1 MNTPERANHHY
12 YRSTASRSYI
22 PPVDV
27 GNQINTAM
35 QSMNNA
41 VNDHAERLDTLFLEL
56 NTLRG
61 FYQWITDTY
70 PEHLEQY
77 RSLLDL
83 SRAGK

>member
-1 MNTPERANHHY
+1 MNTIERANQHY
-12 YRSTASRSYI
+12 YKSTAAKAFI
-22 PPVDV
+22 NTVDV

-35 QSMNNA
+35 QSMNMA
-41 VNDHAERLDTLFLEL
+41 VNDHANRLDSIFMEL
-56 NTLRG
+56 QDLKG

-83 SRAGK
+83 ARAGK

>member
-1 MNTPERANHHY
+1 MNTPERANQHY
-12 YRSTASRSYI
+12 YKVSAMKSYMPNVDLNTLNSGLSTL
-22 PPVDV
+22 
-27 GNQINTAM
+27 
-35 QSMNNA
+35 NNA
-41 VNDHAERLDTLFLEL
+41 VNDHADRLDSIFMEL
-56 NTLRG
+56 QDLKG

>member
-1 MNTPERANHHY
+1 MNTPERANQHY
-12 YRSTASRSYI
+12 YKSTAARPFVNTI
-22 PPVDV
+22 DV

-35 QSMNNA
+35 QSMTMA
-41 VNDHAERLDTLFLEL
+41 VNDHASRLDSLFLEL
-56 NTLRG
+56 QDLKG

>member
-1 MNTPERANHHY
+1 MNTTERANHHY
-12 YRSTASRSYI
+12 YTTTAAKSYV
-22 PPVDV
+22 PDV

-35 QSMNNA
+35 QSMNLA
-41 VNDHAERLDTLFLEL
+41 VNDHADRLDSIFMEL
-56 NTLRG
+56 QDLKG